1 MKNDKERQYWIDKG
15 KEIVKDMMYS
25 PDTLTWKEQEDLL
38 QKRLGDLVDHIEIAI
53 LADWLDQIASKVS
66 KKSWE
71 LSS

>member
-53 LADWLDQIASKVS
+53 LADWLDQITSKVS